1 MKSKIEYLGFA
12 YDIDNINVN
21 FMINDTK
28 KNLYLD
34 SKGVEDILIFMNC
47 QSSNE
52 EEILDNY
59 FETMKD
65 EIFA

>member
-28 KNLYLD
+28 KIYT
-34 SKGVEDILIFMNC
+34 LIVK
-47 QSSNE
+47 E
-52 EEILDNY
+52 
-59 FETMKD
+59 
-65 EIFA
+65 